1 MRQARNA
8 CVNRVSRTAQFVD
21 NEIGTAARCGKIDKY
36 AAGEDIMAM
45 TRARLRFR
53 LHILIAAMLAA
64 SLGGPACAEV
74 KLPVPAVD
82 QSAVAQRGFFYVGG
96 HYVGEPGKEI
106 MEGQIYVEVLAP
118 HEQKRPYPLVLIHGA
133 AQTATNWMGTPDGRE
148 GWAEYFVG
156 LGYVVYMIDQP
167 MRGRSAYHPGD
178 GATRMFTA
186 QNEQFQFT
194 AIESDGTWPGREKH
208 TQWPGEGANKG
219 KKGDPVFDQFY
230 ASQVETVLSNEET
243 QQRNQDAGAALLDKI
258 GPAIV
263 LTHSQSGPF
272 GWLIADAR
280 PKLVRAIVA
289 IEPSGPPFEN
299 TIIGT
304 GKGRAWG
311 PSDIPITYDP
321 PVKDPSELSVVRED
335 KPDGPDMFVCWMQK
349 EPARQLIN
357 LKNIPS
363 VIVTSEAS
371 YHGLYD
377 NCTEKYLKQA
387 GMTIEWM
394 RLGDKG
400 IHGNGHMVMI
410 EKNNLDIA
418 KVIDDW
424 VVKNVQ

>member
-1 MRQARNA
+1 MP
-8 CVNRVSRTAQFVD
+8 
-21 NEIGTAARCGKIDKY
+21 
-36 AAGEDIMAM
+36 GEDIM
-45 TRARLRFR
+45 TILREGLR
-53 LHILIAAMLAA
+53 VACLAVGAAIIAA
-64 SLGGPACAEV
+64 PALAEV
-74 KLPVPAVD
+74 KLPVAAVD
-82 QSAVAQRGFFYVGG
+82 QSMVAKRGFFYVGG
-96 HYVGEPGKEI
+96 HYVGEPGKDI
-106 MEGQIYVEVLAP
+106 MQGQIYVEVLAP
-118 HEQKRPYPLVLIHGA
+118 KTQRRPYPLVLIHGA

-219 KKGDPVFDQFY
+219 KKGDPVFDAFY
-230 ASQVETVLSNEET
+230 ATQVETVMSNEET
-243 QQRNQDAGAALLDKI
+243 QARNQDAGAALLDKI

-280 PKLVRAIVA
+280 PKLVKAIVA
-289 IEPSGPPFEN
+289 VEPSGPPFEN

-311 PSDIPITYDP
+311 PTDIAITYDP
-321 PVKDPSELSVVRED
+321 PVKDPSEIVVVRDD
-335 KPDGPDMFVCWMQK
+335 KADGPDMFVCWMQK
-349 EPARQLIN
+349 APARQLVN
-357 LKNIPS
+357 LKTIPAV
-363 VIVTSEAS
+363 VISAEAS
-371 YHGLYD
+371 YHQIYD
-377 NCTEKYLKQA
+377 NCTAKYLKQA
-387 GMTIEWM
+387 GMNVEW
-394 RLGDKG
+394 LPLQSKG
-400 IHGNGHMVMI
+400 IHGNGHMVML
-410 EKNNLDIA
+410 EKNNLAIA

-424 VVKNVQ
+424 VVKNVK

>member
-1 MRQARNA
+1 
-8 CVNRVSRTAQFVD
+8 
-21 NEIGTAARCGKIDKY
+21 
-36 AAGEDIMAM
+36 MA
-45 TRARLRFR
+45 TRHARLR
-53 LHILIAAMLAA
+53 IVCAAVLSAFI
-64 SLGGPACAEV
+64 SIPARAEV

-82 QSAVAQRGFFYVGG
+82 QSAVAKRGYFYVGG
-96 HYVGEPGKEI
+96 HYVGEPGKSI
-106 MEGQIYVEVLAP
+106 MQGQIYVEVLAP
-118 HEQKRPYPLVLIHGA
+118 KKQRRPYPIVLIHGA

-148 GWAEYFVG
+148 GWAEYFVEQ
-156 LGYVVYMIDQP
+156 GYVVYMIDQP

-186 QNEQFQFT
+186 ENEQFQFT

-208 TQWPGEGANKG
+208 TQWPGEGANNG
-219 KKGDPVFDQFY
+219 KKGDPVFDAFY
-230 ASQVETVLSNEET
+230 ATQVETVISNEET

-280 PKLVRAIVA
+280 PKLVKGIIA

-299 TIIGT
+299 AIIGT

-311 PSDIPITYDP
+311 PSDIPIAYDP
-321 PVKDPSELSVVRED
+321 PVKDPSELSLVRDD

-349 EPARQLIN
+349 EPTRQLVN
-357 LKNIPS
+357 LKGIPS

-387 GMTIEWM
+387 GMTIEWL
-394 RLGDKG
+394 RLADKG

-424 VVKNVQ
+424 VVKNIK